1 MPLRP
6 GIGGIKRTPTKL
18 IQGVNGVKTEVTEYW
33 SSEGGVKKLVYK
45 AVKGTPIENLP
56 VGSVVKFNENG
67 VPTDYIIVHKGKP
80 SSIYSE
86 TCDGVWVLRRYIKT
100 RSIFDDTSNM
110 YSSSNVHYL
119 CKTGFYDLIEESQ
132 RSVIKTVK
140 IPHKFG
146 SGQYGSYETGED
158 GLSTQAFLLS
168 ASEVGFTSYETG
180 IPNYN
185 NDGATLEFLRD
196 PANRTALTS
205 ESGFSGI
212 WWTRTPTITTD
223 EAIACKTTGTVGL
236 YAVSTQEYVRPA
248 MIIDYTALVMDDGT
262 ITPQGEV

>member
-1 MPLRP
+1 MPLYC
-6 GIGGIKRTPTKL
+6 GIGGVKHKISGLYT
-18 IQGVNGVKTEVTEYW
+18 GVGGVKKELTEMWTAE
-33 SSEGGVKKLVYK
+33 SGVKKLVYQ

-86 TCDGVWVLRRYIKT
+86 TCDGVWVLRRYIKA
-100 RSIFDDTSNM
+100 RSIFDDSLNM

-140 IPHKFG
+140 IPYKFG
-146 SGQYGSYETGED
+146 TGQYGRYETGED

-168 ASEVGFTSYETG
+168 AAEVGFTSFETG
-180 IPNYN
+180 IPDYN

-196 PANRTALTS
+196 SANRTALTS

-223 EAIACKTTGTVGL
+223 EAIACKATGTVGL
-236 YAVSTQEYVRPA
+236 YAVSTQKYVRPA